1 VNGVVEGFA
10 ALVAV
15 IAVGWVVGRVGVL
28 GPGAAGV
35 LSRLSFYV
43 ATPALL
49 LLTLADADPAVLV
62 SAALVGT
69 AGSAVLSALLYVG
82 VARWRWRLPAAELTT
97 GGLAS
102 SYVNAGN
109 LGVPISVY
117 VLGDASFVAPVLL
130 FQVLVLAPVG
140 LAVLAGSR
148 TTEGAGTSHWR
159 MLTQPLRTPVVVGC
173 GLGVLLAA
181 TGVTLPPLVLEP
193 VHLVAALAVPAAL
206 LAYGMSLHGAPRPAS
221 GEGSGQVWLAVAL
234 KTVGQPALAFA
245 LGRWVAGLEGVG
257 LLAVTVTSALPTAQN
272 VFVYASSYDRG
283 TLLARDVV
291 LLSTVLSVPVLVG
304 LALLLG

>member
-1 VNGVVEGFA
+1 VNAVLGGFA

-28 GPGAAGV
+28 GPGASGV
-35 LSRLSFYV
+35 LSRLSFFV

-49 LLTLADADPAVLV
+49 LLTLADADPSVLV
-62 SAALVGT
+62 SAALIGT
-69 AGSAVLSALLYVG
+69 AGSAVISALLYV
-82 VARWRWRLPAAELTT
+82 VLARWRWRLPPAQLAT

-109 LGVPISVY
+109 LGVPISAY

-130 FQVLVLAPVG
+130 FQVLVMAPIG

-148 TTEGAGTSHWR
+148 TAVVAQPRWR
-159 MLTQPLRTPVVVGC
+159 LVTQPLRTPVVVGC
-173 GLGVLLAA
+173 ALGVLVAA
-181 TGVTLPPLVLEP
+181 TGVDLPSLVLEP
-193 VHLVAALAVPAAL
+193 IELVAALAIPAAL

-221 GEGSGQVWLAVAL
+221 GSGAGQVWLAVVL
-234 KTVGQPALAFA
+234 KTFVQPALAYA
-245 LGRWVAGLEGVG
+245 LGRWVAGLSGEA
-257 LLAVTVTSALPTAQN
+257 LLAVVLTSALPTAQN

-291 LLSTVLSVPVLVG
+291 LISTVLSVPVL
-304 LALLLG
+304 LAVAVVLG

>member
-15 IAVGWVVGRVGVL
+15 IAVGWVVGRVGIL
-28 GPGAAGV
+28 GPEAAGV

-69 AGSAVLSALLYVG
+69 AGSAVLSALLYIG
-82 VARWRWRLPAAELTT
+82 VARWRWRLPAAELTA

-130 FQVLVLAPVG
+130 FQVLVMAPVG

-148 TTEGAGTSHWR
+148 TTEHRPARWR

-181 TGVTLPPLVLEP
+181 TGIELPTLVLEP

-234 KTVGQPALAFA
+234 TTVGQPALAFA

-272 VFVYASSYDRG
+272 VFVYASAYDRG
-283 TLLARDVV
+283 TVLARDAI

-304 LALLLG
+304 IAVLLG

>member
-1 VNGVVEGFA
+1 MNGVVEGFA

-15 IAVGWVVGRVGVL
+15 IAVGWVVGRVGIL

-148 TTEGAGTSHWR
+148 TAEDAGTSHWR